1 MKLPSIRQALEDG
14 WTTLRRFP
22 FVLCIA
28 ALGTVAALILVDHEG
43 PAQPTLLFNI
53 LLACILG
60 IPLLISLT
68 LLAEKRRLGKPASL
82 GIQVAGVLLLFGYA
96 ATVPTDLT
104 NAPLITLFRFFA
116 LATALHL
123 FAAIAP
129 FITGGEENGF
139 WHYNKTL
146 FLRVLTAG
154 LYSLVLYLGLV
165 IALVALENLFG
176 VDVPEKRY
184 PELFIFIVGL
194 FSTWFFLAGIPE
206 DLSQLNTLTE
216 YPKGLKIFAQYI
228 LFPLV
233 LIYLV
238 ILYAYLAKILIEWD
252 WPQGWV
258 SKLILGFSGTGMFSL
273 LLLHPVVGRT
283 ENLWV
288 ARAARWFY
296 ILLIP
301 LVVML
306 FLAVWRRVS
315 EYGMTEGRYIA
326 LGLGIWLVFLIAYF
340 TVSKAKSIK
349 IIPSSL
355 CALTFIVSFGP
366 WGMFSVAE
374 KSQIGRLEN
383 ILAQTGILS
392 EGKVRAAHGE
402 VPAQDTKQ
410 ISAILS
416 YLHEHHGLEGI
427 QGWFD
432 QSLKVDSIPS
442 GVAYKSPEAVA
453 KLMGV
458 EYTSRWVESTGGMMT
473 FLPEAP
479 YNVAG
484 YERVFH
490 VNAFAGGIAKVDLPA
505 DGISYQMAEGNQ
517 TLIFTK
523 MSTGAELLRINMQE
537 HAETLLKEH
546 GASPT
551 DRTANDKMRVS
562 AEGNGLRVSVCP
574 WQIQV
579 MTSAGETKVVR
590 LTAAVLYSAEKAP

>member
-1 MKLPSIRQALEDG
+1 AGL
-14 WTTLRRFP
+14 
-22 FVLCIA
+22 
-28 ALGTVAALILVDHEG
+28 LIL
-43 PAQPTLLFNI
+43 L
-53 LLACILG
+53 
-60 IPLLISLT
+60 
-68 LLAEKRRLGKPASL
+68 
-82 GIQVAGVLLLFGYA
+82 GYA

-104 NAPLITLFRFFA
+104 NAPMITLFRFFA
-116 LATALHL
+116 LAAALHL

-129 FITGGEENGF
+129 FTTGGEENGF

-283 ENLWV
+283 ENLWI

-326 LGLGIWLVFLIAYF
+326 LGLGVWLVFLIAYF
-340 TVSKAKSIK
+340 TLSRARSIK
-349 IIPSSL
+349 IIPASL
-355 CALTFIVSFGP
+355 CVLTFLVSFGP

-374 KSQIGRLEN
+374 QSQIGRLES

-392 EGKVRAAHGE
+392 EGNVRAVHGE
-402 VPAQDTKQ
+402 VPIRDTKQ

-416 YLHEHHGLEGI
+416 YLHEHHGLDGI

-432 QSLKVDSIPS
+432 QSLKVDSKVDSIPS

-473 FLPEAP
+473 FLPETA
-479 YNVAG
+479 YDVSG
-484 YERVFH
+484 YDRVIH
-490 VNAFAGGIAKVDLPA
+490 VNTFGSGISSVDLPA
-505 DGISYQMAEGNQ
+505 DGIAYHMPEGID
-517 TLIFTK
+517 TLIFTR
-523 MSTGAELLRINMQE
+523 MSTGAELLRINILE

-546 GASPT
+546 EASPT
-551 DRTANDKMRVS
+551 DRTANNKMRLS
-562 AEGNGLRVSVCP
+562 AEGNGLRVAVCP
-574 WQIQV
+574 WHIQI
-579 MTSAGETKVVR
+579 MTSAGKTKVVR
-590 LTAAVLYSAEKAP
+590 LTAAVLYSVEKAP